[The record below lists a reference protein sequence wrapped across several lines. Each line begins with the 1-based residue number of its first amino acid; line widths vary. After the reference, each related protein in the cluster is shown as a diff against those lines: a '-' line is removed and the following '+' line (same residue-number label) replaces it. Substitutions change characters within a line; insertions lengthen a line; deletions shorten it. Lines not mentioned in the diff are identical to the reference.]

1 MPTEKYYFEENYDDA
16 IEFYATHE
24 KNICIRFQKNKETE
38 FTIDLDLETIEEFV
52 LDLTFAIQKLKNEG
66 GQNG

>member
-1 MPTEKYYFEENYDDA
+1 MPIEKYYLDEIESSKIDFYSFIENK
-16 IEFYATHE
+16 ITLRFWKKNEFISH
-24 KNICIRFQKNKETE
+24 
-38 FTIDLDLETIEEFV
+38 IDLDLETIEEFV